1 MEMQYYTVRAAVEV
15 TISVRIVEGQ
25 WPSGFRGVL
34 TASTNCHSDV
44 NIALLDLNDDL
55 LPDDADG
62 FIKLSRRVISVMKG
76 GKLHI
81 SVLQRG
87 GGEEEEDQVS
97 AVTSFTAAEA
107 ETSINFMRM
116 NIGGC
121 WMEVTVAW
129 SLFSCW

>member
-1 MEMQYYTVRAAVEV
+1 
-15 TISVRIVEGQ
+15 
-25 WPSGFRGVL
+25 
-34 TASTNCHSDV
+34 V
-44 NIALLDLNDDL
+44 NIALLDLNDDV
-55 LPDDADG
+55 LPVDADG
-62 FIKLSRRVISVMKG
+62 FIKLSRRVISVVKG